1 MTKRAKLLQHALG
14 LYRASRQLD
23 LENKNYWGMIKFVF
37 WFPGGPKYF
46 KTTDEM
52 RQLVKKMV
60 LPYTK
65 KS

>member
-23 LENKNYWGMIKFVF
+23 LENKNYWGMIKF